1 MSGVD
6 HYDGALMPG
15 PPRHRASLH
24 LRAERAFGLE
34 AVRIDRTGQP
44 ALAFDAPPIAEPA
57 APPQGEIRARESVAV
72 TSGKPATRRPS
83 VSTPPPANL
92 VDPQARLMP
101 VPDQSPFTAAILPTA
116 DKIAT
121 LASMNEMQVR
131 GCMKCRLCETRTQT
145 VFGEGDVD
153 AEIFFIGE
161 GPGENEDMTGRPF
174 VGKAG
179 QLLDKMIV
187 AMGLRRDDV
196 YIANIVKCR
205 PPGNRA
211 PAPDETAACTPYL
224 LKQLETVRPKVIV
237 TLGHPAARYM
247 LETKQTMGRMRG
259 QWHSWRG
266 IQLMP
271 TFHPSYVLRSYTEEV
286 RAAVWS
292 DLQQVLTALGKAPP
306 KKGKGTDE
314 K

>member
-1 MSGVD
+1 M
-6 HYDGALMPG
+6 
-15 PPRHRASLH
+15 H
-24 LRAERAFGLE
+24 LRAERAFGLD
-34 AVRIDRTGQP
+34 AVRTDRI
-44 ALAFDAPPIAEPA
+44 AAPQAATAPA
-57 APPQGEIRARESVAV
+57 APVIERAQPARPSAPVAESVAV
-72 TSGKPATRRPS
+72 TSGRPATRKPT

-101 VPDQSPFTAAILPTA
+101 TPDQSPFTAPILST
-116 DKIAT
+116 DEKIAT

-131 GCMKCRLCETRTQT
+131 GCTKCRLCETRTQT

-161 GPGENEDMTGRPF
+161 GPGENEDLTGRPF

-187 AMGLRRDDV
+187 AMGLRREQV

-247 LETKQTMGRMRG
+247 LETKQTMGRLRG
-259 QWHSWRG
+259 NWHSWRG

-292 DLQQVLTALGKAPP
+292 DLQQVLAALGKAAP